1 MPLFHV
7 KLEKP
12 ADGRSRNIAS
22 IHTPKIEAQHLRLR
36 EVVVEHQPPDL
47 KTQLID
53 GTKRNM
59 NGMSKLTLQSLDGS
73 ARDVEVYD
81 GSTLKYT
88 VSVAAGASTTI
99 YKQPGWTLKAK
110 NSGDID
116 KVMAFHDGVYT
127 HSAYLLDLS
136 KIVATTSREVCSN
149 STYGQP
155 GTHPRAAHSELVV
168 PINATGKTDL
178 SMDFN
183 VGFDSATLTGEWE
196 VNVVKD
202 EDQRRAPSW
211 GTEPGNLTAI
221 HLYFE
226 YETNDHQS

>member
-12 ADGRSRNIAS
+12 VDGRSRNIVG
-22 IHTPKIEAQHLRLR
+22 IHTQKIEAQHLRLR

-47 KTQLID
+47 TSQLID
-53 GTKRNM
+53 GTKKSM
-59 NGMSKLTLQSLDGS
+59 NGMSKVTLQSLDS
-73 ARDVEVYD
+73 QARVVEVYD
-81 GSTLKYT
+81 DSALKYE

-99 YKQPGWTLKAK
+99 YKEPGWTLKAK
-110 NSGDID
+110 TINDVD
-116 KVMAFHDGVYT
+116 KVMAFHEGVYSHT
-127 HSAYLLDLS
+127 GYLVDLS

-155 GTHPRAAHSELVV
+155 GDHPRAAHSELVV
-168 PINATGKTDL
+168 PINATGKTSL

-196 VNVVKD
+196 ANVVKD
-202 EDQRRAPSW
+202 EVERRAPTW
-211 GTEPGNLTAI
+211 GTEPGQLTAI